1 MADSNDTI
9 VKIRTVPDTS
19 GSQAVQKDM
28 KKTADVAEQSARSS
42 SNSFK
47 KMIGALA
54 DLRAAAARVRQTLS
68 ALTQVGFVASGVESI
83 VNLVDKITAGSR
95 AAKKEAEELAKA
107 NRKMA
112 DAADVEELADAYK
125 KLSSAIADAAKARE
139 RANELED
146 IGRNQARDLED
157 KEAQLAKVKAI
168 NALDPNDPHYAE
180 KKAAIERRFDE
191 ASAARAVSRARED
204 NATEQKRLNEQAAA
218 IGGDAG
224 QIEFSL
230 HDDDA
235 KIAQLLAR
243 AKDLRFDAAH
253 ENDYD
258 DSWGGQVRNLLSLNF
273 GRWRRGRTA
282 EGDEERKRQ
291 AEEAQRLEDEARR
304 LQKERDAKALRVS
317 QMRAEAEHLG
327 NKAIALGGQESGFDA
342 ADRIN
347 AANAEQPKIQA
358 AAARRVI
365 WEGGEKTAELH
376 RQEESER
383 ARAQAAADR
392 YAAEQGDV
400 IAAQGRYDMI
410 VANGGSRK
418 EKSAALAA
426 LQKEQ
431 AEAQEAQHEMERVA
445 AQVAGTL
452 QGINAQIKALA
463 SAVQKAEGRLAQ
475 NQADAPEG

>member
-1 MADSNDTI
+1 MADSYDTI
-9 VKIRTVPDTS
+9 VKIKTVPDTS
-19 GSQAVQKDM
+19 GSQVVQKDL
-28 KKTADVAEQSARSS
+28 KKTADVAEQTARSS

-54 DLRAAAARVRQTLS
+54 DLRAAGQRVRQTLS
-68 ALTQVGFVASGVESI
+68 ALTQIGFVASGVESI
-83 VNLVDKITAGSR
+83 VNLVEKIRSGSR
-95 AAKKEAEELAKA
+95 QAQEEAKKLAEA
-107 NRKMA
+107 NRKMS
-112 DAADVEELADAYK
+112 DAADVENLANAYK
-125 KLSSAIADAAKARE
+125 KLTDAIADAAKARE

-157 KEAQLAKVKAI
+157 KEAQLAKVRAI

-191 ASAARAVSRARED
+191 ASAARAVTRARED
-204 NATEQKRLNEQAAA
+204 NATERRRLEERAEAV
-218 IGGDAG
+218 GGDAG
-224 QIEFSL
+224 QLEFSL

-235 KIAQLLAR
+235 KIAQLRAR
-243 AKDLRFDAAH
+243 AQDLRFAASH

-258 DSWGGQVRNLLSLNF
+258 DSWGGQVRNLLTFNIR
-273 GRWRRGRTA
+273 RWQQGRTA

-291 AEEAQRLEDEARR
+291 TEEAMSLEEEAKR
-304 LQKERDAKALRVS
+304 LQKERDAKALQVAR
-317 QMRAEAEHLG
+317 MRAEAEHLG
-327 NKAIALGGQESGFDA
+327 NKALALGGQEDSFDA
-342 ADRIN
+342 ADLIN

-358 AAARRVI
+358 TAARRVI
-365 WEGGEKTAELH
+365 RGGGEKTAELH
-376 RQEESER
+376 RQEDSER

-392 YAAEQGDV
+392 YAAEQGNV
-400 IAAQGRYDMI
+400 IEAQNRYDML

-463 SAVQKAEGRLAQ
+463 SAVQKAENRLAQ